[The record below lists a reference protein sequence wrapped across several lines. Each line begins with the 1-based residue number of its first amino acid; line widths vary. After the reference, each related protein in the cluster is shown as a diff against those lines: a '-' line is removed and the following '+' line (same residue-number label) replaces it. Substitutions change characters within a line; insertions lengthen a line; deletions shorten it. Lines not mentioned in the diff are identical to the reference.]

1 MSGRDTREERGQ
13 RISQSRERNC
23 IRTRETTGVRRNH
36 QPWPRSNEI
45 VVVVVV
51 GCNFNSPI
59 IPHCPVTRY
68 YLCSSSL
75 APSPVPHLPFF
86 PTIRRS
92 NGRRSLSQGSEGRN
106 GESVAYRGRGTN
118 KEATRIVVNV
128 AGKFLN
134 RGRNGDSAGPNF
146 TGRLRLTSRPIIRDN
161 SIAAA
166 LLFFFLFFL
175 LLLLLLPP

>member
-1 MSGRDTREERGQ
+1 MQ
-13 RISQSRERNC
+13 L
-23 IRTRETTGVRRNH
+23 
-36 QPWPRSNEI
+36 
-45 VVVVVV
+45 VVV
-51 GCNFNSPI
+51 PLL
-59 IPHCPVTRY
+59 PHTFRSFPQSAVLMDAV
-68 YLCSSSL
+68 LC
-75 APSPVPHLPFF
+75 LP
-86 PTIRRS
+86 
-92 NGRRSLSQGSEGRN
+92 SQGSEGRN

-166 LLFFFLFFL
+166 LLFFFLFL
-175 LLLLLLPP
+175 LFLLLLLPPVNHSPLSPGSNCFPVLCYTFCFVPCRRRKRRLFSFDSIGDIRHLMKYP

>member
-1 MSGRDTREERGQ
+1 M
-13 RISQSRERNC
+13 
-23 IRTRETTGVRRNH
+23 
-36 QPWPRSNEI
+36 
-45 VVVVVV
+45 
-51 GCNFNSPI
+51 
-59 IPHCPVTRY
+59 
-68 YLCSSSL
+68 
-75 APSPVPHLPFF
+75 
-86 PTIRRS
+86 
-92 NGRRSLSQGSEGRN
+92 
-106 GESVAYRGRGTN
+106 AYRGRGTN

-134 RGRNGDSAGPNF
+134 RGRNEDSAGPNF